1 MTGAG
6 ALGQLLPLTNVCNP
20 GWYPPHGS
28 VRQAHIVV
36 TFLQTITL
44 VSDKPVLFNYT
55 VDVET
60 QDGTA
65 TGTQECYINSAYS
78 SPMLSMLDL
87 VHYYL
92 IK

>member
-6 ALGQLLPLTNVCNP
+6 ALGQLLSLTNVCNP

-28 VRQAHIVV
+28 VGQAHIVL
-36 TFLQTITL
+36 TFLQTL
-44 VSDKPVLFNYT
+44 VSDKLASFNYT

-65 TGTQECYINSAYS
+65 TGTQDCYINSTYS
-78 SPMLSMLDL
+78 SPTYVIYVRLSC
-87 VHYYL
+87 
-92 IK
+92 IIA